1 MTSFR
6 HVIRLAAV
14 VALVASAQA
23 AQAQWHAPKLDRAL
37 QQAPAG
43 SRQAVIIRY
52 RPGADATVTA
62 QVQRHG
68 NQIRSRFATIG
79 AASADVTADDL
90 QTLAANPD
98 VESISLDAPVHAT
111 ATPATST
118 TLATAPSLRA
128 TLGLTP
134 SATGVGIGVAVIDSG
149 IAPLRQFGRRLRA
162 FYDFTSGAAVATL
175 PVDPYE
181 IGRAHV

>member
-6 HVIRLAAV
+6 TLVGSAALLAA
-14 VALVASAQA
+14 LFTGQP

-52 RPGADATVTA
+52 RPGADATVAA

-98 VESISLDAPVHAT
+98 VESVSLDAPVHAT
-111 ATPATST
+111 ATTATAT
-118 TLATAPSLRA
+118 PLAAAPSLRA
-128 TLGLTP
+128 TGLAIIMP
-134 SATGVGIGVAVIDSG
+134 IRVG
-149 IAPLRQFGRRLRA
+149 
-162 FYDFTSGAAVATL
+162 
-175 PVDPYE
+175 
-181 IGRAHV
+181 H